1 MEGAVAPL
9 FVQGG
14 QPWAIF
20 AAPPAGGVEACGQR
34 IVFGEEVG
42 AEGEVLGGVVVTGQD
57 AEVPGEAA
65 RATKGPKQGGEMATC
80 PGVTAATHE
89 PEVAGDHELLPDGDD
104 VVVGM
109 ARCVSN
115 LEMLAT
121 DLDPVSVAKPDVV
134 PGGPPLRL
142 CGGEHLATERGDD
155 LVVAGDVVG
164 MPVGDENP
172 NPRGVELPDRCDS
185 NGGVHRVDQDG
196 VSSMVKKVE
205 EVVADGR
212 REGQE
217 LQGDSEGLE
226 GFEVEARVGRTAGPG
241 IPWEE
246 RFEVERNYHGWRID
260 RYLAEKMHRASRAQ
274 AAAITKH
281 GLWLDDR
288 WVTKQGATVR
298 AGQVI
303 RIPRLEFA
311 DPATPS
317 LDEVSVLHDDG
328 AAIVLNKPPGMLI
341 HRTANESTRTVEAY
355 VSRQWPNDRV
365 EAAHRLDR
373 ETAGCV
379 ACGRGFD
386 AIRDLRTRFADSAA
400 EKRYRA
406 IVEDRAGL
414 WQTGSRATIDTP
426 LGMMGNSIVSIKMD
440 VGPLPCRTHVSCVER
455 RGDFALLEVEIE
467 QGRQHQIR
475 AHLWLQGTP
484 IVGDKLYALGD
495 AFFLAWINAPGASE
509 LVEQLPIRW
518 HALACVGLRFEHAG
532 GSVAVTAPMPLH
544 MASFWS
550 ELQP

>member
-1 MEGAVAPL
+1 M
-9 FVQGG
+9 
-14 QPWAIF
+14 
-20 AAPPAGGVEACGQR
+20 
-34 IVFGEEVG
+34 
-42 AEGEVLGGVVVTGQD
+42 
-57 AEVPGEAA
+57 
-65 RATKGPKQGGEMATC
+65 M
-80 PGVTAATHE
+80 
-89 PEVAGDHELLPDGDD
+89 
-104 VVVGM
+104 
-109 ARCVSN
+109 
-115 LEMLAT
+115 
-121 DLDPVSVAKPDVV
+121 
-134 PGGPPLRL
+134 
-142 CGGEHLATERGDD
+142 
-155 LVVAGDVVG
+155 
-164 MPVGDENP
+164 
-172 NPRGVELPDRCDS
+172 
-185 NGGVHRVDQDG
+185 
-196 VSSMVKKVE
+196 KKVE
-205 EVVADGR
+205 EVVGHGR
-212 REGQE
+212 REGLE
-217 LQGDSEGLE
+217 LHEGSDGLE
-226 GFEVEARVGRTAGPG
+226 EAVIEARVGRTAGPG

-274 AAAITKH
+274 AANIVRH
-281 GLWLDDR
+281 GLWLDER

-298 AGQVI
+298 AGQLI

-317 LDEVSVLHDDG
+317 LVEVTVLHDDG

-355 VSRQWPNDRV
+355 VTRQWPDDRV

-386 AIRDLRTRFADSAA
+386 AIRDLRMRFAESAA

-406 IVEDRAGL
+406 IVQDDAGR

-426 LGMMGNSIVSIKMD
+426 LGMMGTSVVSIKMD
-440 VGPLPCRTHVSCVER
+440 VGPLPCRTHVVCIER
-455 RGDFALLEVEIE
+455 RGSHALLEVEIE

-495 AFFLAWINAPGASE
+495 DFFLAWINAPGAPE

-518 HALACVGLRFEHAG
+518 HALACVGLQFEHAG
-532 GSVAVTAPMPLH
+532 GSVAVTAPTPPH
-544 MASFWS
+544 MAEFWA